1 MKVNDIGSQHADY
14 GEYVID
20 VDNERGLKLVF
31 SINTSLFGATFLKHG
46 EGV

>member
-1 MKVNDIGSQHADY
+1 MV
-14 GEYVID
+14 D
-20 VDNERGLKLVF
+20 VDNERGFKLVF